1 MRYPIPGT
9 DSWFIDKDMR
19 FWKDDLECDPGVQ
32 NEMVKIKMYGID
44 RILDINWLL
53 NVAIFGVV
61 LPTHLVHKLF
71 THIGFVKCVNWK
83 RSWPYTTVFSSPIY
97 LDDAKKFRIIPNYT
111 RCAISRDGVILR
123 IADNLIL
130 NIIKSGYCYSSL
142 YDGRIMRATP
152 TGVHRL
158 LCLAWL
164 ANDFPETKFYINHI
178 DGNKFNNVLSNLEW
192 VTPSENIIH
201 AFDNGLRTD
210 NSPHTVRDITT
221 GEITEHFSLSVANDY
236 MREVANVSSVNNT
249 ANSIKSEKPVRIS
262 KLAYDRFEIRRE
274 GDTRPWYYE
283 KHNLTSPVVAG
294 RFLIDVTY
302 PNGETKR
309 FHGNKEFAKVFKL
322 SPAQSS
328 GMPAIMK
335 LVRSRHPDHV
345 FVVTDQYDTRPVQVL
360 RIADGCITEYPF
372 IAECGRALNI
382 QKEYVRLAA
391 VSNGRKVINGY
402 LFRRKSDDPWPTE
415 YTSFE
420 RITFRTKVINK
431 STNEEVV
438 FNSVI
443 DAQKALGIT
452 TKTINRMVIR
462 PKHYDQYLVSY
473 LNKD

>member
-1 MRYPIPGT
+1 
-9 DSWFIDKDMR
+9 
-19 FWKDDLECDPGVQ
+19 
-32 NEMVKIKMYGID
+32 
-44 RILDINWLL
+44 
-53 NVAIFGVV
+53 
-61 LPTHLVHKLF
+61 
-71 THIGFVKCVNWK
+71 
-83 RSWPYTTVFSSPIY
+83 
-97 LDDAKKFRIIPNYT
+97 
-111 RCAISRDGVILR
+111 
-123 IADNLIL
+123 
-130 NIIKSGYCYSSL
+130 
-142 YDGRIMRATP
+142 
-152 TGVHRL
+152 
-158 LCLAWL
+158 
-164 ANDFPETKFYINHI
+164 
-178 DGNKFNNVLSNLEW
+178 
-192 VTPSENIIH
+192 
-201 AFDNGLRTD
+201 
-210 NSPHTVRDITT
+210 
-221 GEITEHFSLSVANDY
+221 

-262 KLAYDRFEIRRE
+262 KLDYDRFEIRRE